1 MLGMGGYATAT
12 AVSGRWLSLGQI
24 VASAPRV
31 APFIELGGEML
42 GTELDLKDPLDGFN
56 FSVRGLGSTIT
67 Y

>member
-1 MLGMGGYATAT
+1 
-12 AVSGRWLSLGQI
+12 VSGRWLSLGQI